1 MERHGINLNGYHQ
14 VAWQRR
20 SLNAA
25 VQLLICMLLS
35 LLAATL
41 VQFMVVERAE
51 QSQLA
56 QLQQQQLRQQM
67 DELDNKIARFKQDY
81 RANSSLQPF
90 DKQSLNAIFA
100 FLADLPLNGELESV
114 QLEQAESISIYL
126 NGTSDPNRFEQ
137 FELALKQQGITYKML
152 NLQTNE
158 KQQLAFHLQIIWGQ
172 QNAHS
177 AR

>member
-14 VAWQRR
+14 VTWQRR

-25 VQLLICMLLS
+25 TQLLICALLS
-35 LLAATL
+35 LLVATL
-41 VQFMVVERAE
+41 VQFMVMERAE
-51 QSQLA
+51 QYQ
-56 QLQQQQLRQQM
+56 QTQQQQLQLRQQI
-67 DELDNKIARFKQDY
+67 DELDDKIARFKQDY
-81 RANSSLQPF
+81 RATNSLQPF
-90 DKQSLNAIFA
+90 DKQSLSAIFT
-100 FLADLPLNGELESV
+100 FLANLPLNGELESV

-158 KQQLAFHLQIIWGQ
+158 TQQLAFHLQIIWGQ